1 MQEYLFENGRIDNIF
16 TDMYYEPFTS
26 ALHEVVKD
34 FKLPMNEMGYYV
46 TRIEEEHLWEAK
58 QLGAHSPQVK
68 LLSISPFNKKHLPY
82 F

>member
-1 MQEYLFENGRIDNIF
+1 MFENGRIDNIF

-68 LLSISPFNKKHLPY
+68 LLSISPLKKHPPY